1 MRTRRPD
8 DPRKKLG
15 TSERI
20 TYRLE
25 RARTTL
31 TEARVLAE
39 KELWHGAVNRCYYAC
54 FYAVHALL
62 ASSELEA
69 HTHEGTQTL
78 FGKHFVKTGTVSAD
92 YGTFFSTLLEHRME
106 SDFEDFA
113 ELEPDEITDWL
124 DQADTFI
131 DTVASAVEEAEEE

>member
-1 MRTRRPD
+1 MRTRSPD

-20 TYRLE
+20 SYRLE

-31 TEARVLAE
+31 EEARRLAE
-39 KELWHGAVNRCYYAC
+39 QDLWHGAVNRCYYAC

-62 ASSELEA
+62 ASRELEA

-78 FGKHFVKTGTVSAD
+78 FGKHFVKPGAVSTD
-92 YGTFFSTLLEHRME
+92 DGTFFSTLLDERME
-106 SDFEDFA
+106 SDFDDFV
-113 ELEPDEITDWL
+113 ELDPDEIAHWL
-124 DQADTFI
+124 DQAETFI
-131 DTVASAVEEAEEE
+131 DTVASLLETAEE